1 MQMSERPERNIAPLD
16 NAFTKQQQIK
26 EKVTARKRKL
36 LFRRLTLLV
45 IIAGAIT
52 YLLVST
58 LISKNSEL
66 AAQKANKVK
75 LENNVAELKTEKS
88 MLKDQITKL
97 NDDNYIA
104 KLARTEYFL
113 SKKGEIIFNIPKSN
127 KNGSDENVSY

>member
-1 MQMSERPERNIAPLD
+1 MSERPERNIAPLD

-26 EKVTARKRKL
+26 EKATARKRKL
-36 LFRRLTLLV
+36 LFRRLTLFV

-88 MLKDQITKL
+88 MLKDQIIKL

-127 KNGSDENVSY
+127 